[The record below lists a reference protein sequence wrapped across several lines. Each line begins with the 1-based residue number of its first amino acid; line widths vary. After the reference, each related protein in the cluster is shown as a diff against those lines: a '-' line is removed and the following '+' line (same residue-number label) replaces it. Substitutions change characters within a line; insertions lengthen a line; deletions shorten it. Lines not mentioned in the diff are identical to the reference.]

1 MKLVKKII
9 ALVLGVLMAFSFT
22 GCIHKKGEIA
32 VKINGV
38 EFTSAYYACAL
49 INAKT
54 EAQNKV
60 YETITHSSKGFL
72 SIFFLE

>member
-1 MKLVKKII
+1 MKSVKRII

-54 EAQNKV
+54 ELFDPFSDC
-60 YETITHSSKGFL
+60 TISHILPGRREPF
-72 SIFFLE
+72 